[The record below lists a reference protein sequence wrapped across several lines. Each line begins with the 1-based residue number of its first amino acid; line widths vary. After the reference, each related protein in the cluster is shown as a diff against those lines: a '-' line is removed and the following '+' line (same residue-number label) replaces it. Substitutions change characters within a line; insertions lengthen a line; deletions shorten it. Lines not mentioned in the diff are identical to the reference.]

1 MPDHTPKKA
10 RRSSGRAAGRST
22 PVKARER
29 DDVGSYLDRVKRVAL
44 LTREQEVA
52 IAKRIEAGDA
62 QVTSTLLASDAV
74 IAELRVVADKLR
86 SGTLMAHDIVEM
98 SEEAAADSVGST
110 TRALKLLTRIS
121 KLHDQ
126 RLKGTDKVKA
136 RRATEIEQT
145 YAELS
150 LCRHERQRLR
160 ARVEN
165 MVANAPPGEKLL
177 RATHKRLVAGERL
190 AQQARGE
197 LVAANL
203 RLVVFIAKSYVNR
216 GMQLPDLIQEGNIG
230 LMRAVDKFD
239 HRRGFKFS
247 TYATWWIRQSVTR
260 ALSDQSRTIRVP
272 VHMAE
277 TLNKVLRT
285 SRYLVAQLGRE
296 PTAEEIADKLGLPQA
311 RVRYVLSLGREPLSL
326 SNPVG
331 DDGDATLGDFVASRE
346 ASSSAL
352 AEGND
357 LARQMRSVLKN
368 LSPREDKIIRMRFGI
383 GHDAEHTLEQVGN
396 EFAVT
401 RERIRQIEAKVL
413 HKLRQPARARALRG
427 FVDAD

>member
-1 MPDHTPKKA
+1 MNKKT
-10 RRSSGRAAGRST
+10 RRSSGRAVSRST
-22 PVKARER
+22 AVKGPAR
-29 DDVGSYLDRVKRVAL
+29 DDLGSYLDRVRRVAL

-62 QVTSTLLASDAV
+62 QVTSTMLASDAV
-74 IAELRVVADKLR
+74 IAELRAVADKLR
-86 SGTLMAHDIVEM
+86 AGVLCAEDIIEAPEEGAVDATRGTPQ
-98 SEEAAADSVGST
+98 
-110 TRALKLLTRIS
+110 ALKLLTRIG

-126 RLKGTDKVKA
+126 RSKGTDKVRA
-136 RRATEIEQT
+136 RRAQEIEQT

-150 LCRHERQRLR
+150 LCKHERQRLR
-160 ARVEN
+160 ARVES
-165 MVANAPPGEKLL
+165 MVANAAPSEKQL
-177 RATHKRLVAGERL
+177 RATHTRLVAGERL
-190 AQQARGE
+190 ARQARSE

-230 LMRAVDKFD
+230 LMRAVEKFD

-296 PTAEEIADKLGLPQA
+296 PTA
-311 RVRYVLSLGREPLSL
+311 
-326 SNPVG
+326 
-331 DDGDATLGDFVASRE
+331 
-346 ASSSAL
+346 
-352 AEGND
+352 
-357 LARQMRSVLKN
+357 
-368 LSPREDKIIRMRFGI
+368 
-383 GHDAEHTLEQVGN
+383 
-396 EFAVT
+396 
-401 RERIRQIEAKVL
+401 
-413 HKLRQPARARALRG
+413 
-427 FVDAD
+427 